1 MSAKPTGTRGGRI
14 WASDDWQKRITIDTQ
29 LTEISGNKKMAAENK
44 APYTMVVGLEVHVQ
58 LLTESK
64 MFSWTGTEFGL
75 PPNTL
80 CDPVNLGMPG
90 TLPVMNGKAFN
101 MALKTALACGCTISR
116 YTKWDRKNYFYPDLP
131 KKYQISQ
138 YDLPFSLGGSLPIP
152 MDKEGNGGGSVRLTR
167 IHLEEDTGKMV
178 HTAGQE

>member
-1 MSAKPTGTRGGRI
+1 
-14 WASDDWQKRITIDTQ
+14 
-29 LTEISGNKKMAAENK
+29 MATENK

-101 MALKTALACGCTISR
+101 MALKTALACGCAFFIVAAV
-116 YTKWDRKNYFYPDLP
+116 FVA
-131 KKYQISQ
+131 
-138 YDLPFSLGGSLPIP
+138 SLPGLP
-152 MDKEGNGGGSVRLTR
+152 GLPGS
-167 IHLEEDTGKMV
+167 GS
-178 HTAGQE
+178 